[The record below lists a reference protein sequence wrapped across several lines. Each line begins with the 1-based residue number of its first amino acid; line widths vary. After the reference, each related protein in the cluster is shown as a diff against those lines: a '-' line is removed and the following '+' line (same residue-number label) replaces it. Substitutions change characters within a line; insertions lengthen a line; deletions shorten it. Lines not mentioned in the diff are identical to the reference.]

1 MTNSPDLRR
10 AQLSKSELFMHSK
23 QRVFDMKI
31 DKEQLLEAYRI
42 MRTIREFE
50 ERVHKEFMTG
60 QIPGFVHLY
69 AGEEASAAGVCLQLG
84 AHDTVAST
92 HRGHG
97 HAIAKGCDVKGM
109 MKEIYGRADGLC
121 GGKGGSMHIA
131 DLDVG
136 MLGANG
142 IVGGG
147 PPLVCGAA
155 ITAKT
160 LKTGGLSVAFVGD
173 GAFNQGTTAESMNF
187 ARVYDLPVLFVLEDN
202 GYAESTSSSWS
213 IGGHNPVRRAEGFG
227 IPGIRIDGHD
237 YFAVYRATQEAIASI
252 RKGEGP
258 RFIHIEFTRYYGH
271 FEGDA
276 SSYKPLDEVKDER
289 RYLDALKFFRART
302 TGGNMLK
309 IEDLDAIDADVKTLI
324 DEAVVEA
331 KAAPVPDLST
341 LTTDVYLSY

>member
-1 MTNSPDLRR
+1 
-10 AQLSKSELFMHSK
+10 
-23 QRVFDMKI
+23 MKI
-31 DKEQLLEAYRI
+31 DKKRLLEGYRI
-42 MRTIREFE
+42 MRTIRDFE

-60 QIPGFVHLY
+60 LIPGFVHLY
-69 AGEEASAAGVCLQLG
+69 AGEEASAAAVTQQLG
-84 AHDTVAST
+84 DNDTVAST

-97 HAIAKGCDVKGM
+97 HSIAKGCDVKGM
-109 MKEIYGRADGLC
+109 MLEIFGRADGLC
-121 GGKGGSMHIA
+121 AGKGGSMHIA
-131 DLDVG
+131 DMDVG

-142 IVGGG
+142 IVGAGS
-147 PPLVCGAA
+147 PLACGAA
-155 ITAKT
+155 LTAKT
-160 LKTGGLSVAFVGD
+160 LTTGGLSVSFIGD

-227 IPGIRIDGHD
+227 IPGVRVDGHD
-237 YFAVYRATQEAIASI
+237 YFAVYRAAEEAIAAI
-252 RKGEGP
+252 RSNEGP

-276 SSYKPLDEVKDER
+276 SSYRPLGQVKDER

-302 TGGNMLK
+302 TGGKMLK
-309 IEDLDAIDADVKTLI
+309 GEELDAIDAEVEMLI
-324 DEAVVEA
+324 EQAVTEA
-331 KAAPVPDLST
+331 KAAAVPDLST

>member
-1 MTNSPDLRR
+1 
-10 AQLSKSELFMHSK
+10 
-23 QRVFDMKI
+23 MKI
-31 DKEQLLEAYRI
+31 NKEQLLDGYRK
-42 MRTIREFE
+42 MRTIRDFE

-69 AGEEASAAGVCLQLG
+69 AGEEASAAAVIQQLG
-84 AHDTVAST
+84 EADTVAST

-97 HAIAKGCDVKGM
+97 HSIAKGCDVKGM
-109 MKEIYGRADGLC
+109 MLEIFGRADGLC

-131 DLDVG
+131 DMDVG

-142 IVGGG
+142 IVGAGS
-147 PPLVCGAA
+147 PLACGAA
-155 ITAKT
+155 LTAKT
-160 LKTGGLSVAFVGD
+160 LKTGGLSVSFVGD

-227 IPGIRIDGHD
+227 IPGTRIDGHD
-237 YFAVYRATQEAIASI
+237 YFAVYRAAEEAIAAI
-252 RKGEGP
+252 RNGEGP
-258 RFIHIEFTRYYGH
+258 RLIHIEFTRYYGH

-276 SSYKPLDEVKDER
+276 SSYKPLNEVKDER

-302 TGGNMLK
+302 TGGKMLK
-309 IEDLDAIDADVKTLI
+309 LEELDAIDAEIETLI
-324 DEAVVEA
+324 DEVVAEA